1 MTSEFYVRLK
11 SEFVLYGVSKDK
23 SYRVYDIKNG
33 DAYERL
39 QFLIYNDMGMFEWI
53 PAGRMRPVYKLE
65 SKLDGTEGE

>member
-11 SEFVLYGVSKDK
+11 PEFVLYGVSKDK

-33 DAYERL
+33 DGYERL

-53 PAGRMRPVYKLE
+53 AAGRMRPVYKLE
-65 SKLDGTEGE
+65 SKLDGTSE